1 MALSKLRGFKRTQ
14 PLLSQL
20 LVWYSEMGPNCND
33 IKNIL
38 SFLSSFLHTNMC
50 SCSPSL
56 LKIDIITIW
65 QWIFSTILLRK
76 LLSFFGPTMSPGNL
90 SLLSGPCLMKYCFKK
105 HSPAHSFSG
114 MCPERSYLVDGFN
127 ILSDHGSQP
136 CCCHVSGLPHLPWR
150 ACSLTLCW
158 FGLQAGKKT
167 DNGYFTTAIDKKNLN
182 FPILGKCQIPL
193 LQSKWVHEA
202 VTEMLGEGGVRT
214 IVSSAK
220 TALHCYSGL
229 LLVHVLTV
237 TSIAATVERFLKH

>member
-1 MALSKLRGFKRTQ
+1 
-14 PLLSQL
+14 
-20 LVWYSEMGPNCND
+20 MGPNCND

-50 SCSPSL
+50 SCGPSL

-127 ILSDHGSQP
+127 ILSDHSSQP
-136 CCCHVSGLPHLPWR
+136 CCCHVSGLPHPPWR
-150 ACSLTLCW
+150 ACSLALCW
-158 FGLQAGKKT
+158 FGLQAGKKLIMDT
-167 DNGYFTTAIDKKNLN
+167 SPQLLIKYWIFT
-182 FPILGKCQIPL
+182 F
-193 LQSKWVHEA
+193 WE
-202 VTEMLGEGGVRT
+202 
-214 IVSSAK
+214 SAK
-220 TALHCYSGL
+220 FHCCRVNEFMRLWLKCLEKVEWELLFPALRQLFIATMVYSWFMFSQL
-229 LLVHVLTV
+229 LLELQ
-237 TSIAATVERFLKH
+237 LPKH